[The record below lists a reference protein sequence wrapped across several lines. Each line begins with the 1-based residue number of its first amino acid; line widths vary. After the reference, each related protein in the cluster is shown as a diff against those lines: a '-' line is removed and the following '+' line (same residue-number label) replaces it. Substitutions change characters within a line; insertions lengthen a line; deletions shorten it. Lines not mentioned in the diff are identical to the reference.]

1 MDALRPPGPPTT
13 PVTAVL
19 LDLDGTL
26 IDSGPTILDAFA
38 HTLSDLGLAVG
49 SREELGVFI
58 GPPLHEGFRLH
69 AGLEGQDV
77 DEAVRIY
84 RSHYTQHMHEAP
96 VYDGVPELLD
106 ALAAAGVPTCLAT
119 SKREDLAV
127 RLLEHKGLVS
137 RLTATAGADLAD
149 RGGRKAEVI
158 GTAVRRLGEAGADTS
173 RVVHV
178 GDRAHDVEGAHEAG
192 VECVGVLWGYGDAE
206 EMAGADWLVDSPAQ
220 LSDLLTGLTGLP
232 LGAHVSEA
240 GL

>member
-1 MDALRPPGPPTT
+1 MHAPTPPGPPAT

-38 HTLSDLGLAVG
+38 HTLSDLGLGVR
-49 SREELGVFI
+49 SREELRVFI

-69 AGLEGQDV
+69 AGLEGSAV

-106 ALAAAGVPTCLAT
+106 ALAATGIPTCLAT
-119 SKREDLAV
+119 SKREDLAL
-127 RLLEHKGLVS
+127 RLLEPKGLAS
-137 RLTATAGADLAD
+137 RLTATAGADLSD
-149 RGGRKAEVI
+149 RGGRKPEVI
-158 GTAVRRLGEAGADTS
+158 ATALRRLSEAGADTS

-178 GDRAHDVEGAHEAG
+178 GDRVHDVEGAHEAG
-192 VECVGVLWGYGDAE
+192 IECVGALWGYGDAKE
-206 EMAGADWLVDSPAQ
+206 LASADWLADSPAQ
-220 LSDLLTGLTGLP
+220 LGELLARLTGVD
-232 LGAHVSEA
+232 LGAMIVEA
-240 GL
+240 EL